1 MDLIEA
7 LRRRID
13 EYKGQMSEFLLAGGA
28 STTEAYAKIVGKAE
42 ALELILTDLHE
53 LEQRYIEE

>member
-13 EYKGQMSEFLLAGGA
+13 EYKGQMSEFLLA
-28 STTEAYAKIVGKAE
+28 
-42 ALELILTDLHE
+42 LILFPISSDTPQENPAALLARFEVVSISLNDF
-53 LEQRYIEE
+53 I